1 MKMRTHDDATERYL
15 KIIFGNPWFMCV
27 LTTCLGTLAGWLPTP
42 APRALT
48 GAAAGALFGFA
59 VGVVHIVELLYHAT
73 GARKRLVGAGIGA
86 VTAVGEGLILATP
99 LPYLAVFAVA
109 GLILGATARDWTTHL
124 NFV

>member
-1 MKMRTHDDATERYL
+1 MRTHDDATERYL

-59 VGVVHIVELLYHAT
+59 VGIVHIVELLYHAT
-73 GARKRLVGAGIGA
+73 GARKRLIGAGIGA
-86 VTAVGEGLILATP
+86 VTAMRGTGSRYAAALPFGICRGRTGVRRVGRFPPLVQCEGP
-99 LPYLAVFAVA
+99 
-109 GLILGATARDWTTHL
+109 
-124 NFV
+124 